1 MFTKLSVAKHV
12 RYAMFHLGSGGEG
25 FGKSSRMAGFISR
38 VEGAESL
45 PRIFRDK
52 LNHKL
57 HVSNHNLE
65 VKFHNG
71 EDLAKLKKSGFS
83 STDFH

>member
-1 MFTKLSVAKHV
+1 M
-12 RYAMFHLGSGGEG
+12 SGMQCSISGLEEG
-25 FGKSSRMAGFISR
+25 FGKSSRMAGFISQ
-38 VEGAESL
+38 VEGARNLL

-57 HVSNHNLE
+57 HVSSHNLE

-71 EDLAKLKKSGFS
+71 EYLAKLKKSRFS